1 MPAAAA
7 YERAKSKKSTVL
19 LKLFS
24 LKSFGVKVSAVAGLT
39 VNVADSVSTSNI
51 PYNAF
56 LCILISRLEERWMSE
71 DNRIT
76 EVKSTFDEG
85 QFHASESNVDS
96 EFINDLT
103 RLA

>member
-1 MPAAAA
+1 
-7 YERAKSKKSTVL
+7 
-19 LKLFS
+19 
-24 LKSFGVKVSAVAGLT
+24 
-39 VNVADSVSTSNI
+39 
-51 PYNAF
+51 
-56 LCILISRLEERWMSE
+56 LISRLEERWMSE